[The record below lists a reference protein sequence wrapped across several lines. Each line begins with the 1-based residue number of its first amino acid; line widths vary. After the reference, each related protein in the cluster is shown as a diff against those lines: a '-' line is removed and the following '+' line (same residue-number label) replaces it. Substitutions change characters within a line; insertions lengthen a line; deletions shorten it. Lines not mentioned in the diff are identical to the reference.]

1 MFHKLEERTALAD
14 RSGQPGTKW
23 FGKTVMRFAAKTINA
38 LDGWRVWNLEMTDS
52 YMYAALV
59 LHKAGKKVDEQGL
72 TSVVKAAGVEVD
84 TVKVKALAS
93 ALSEINIDEA
103 LKNAATMAVAAAPA
117 AAAPAA
123 AKAEEKPKEE
133 EKKEEE
139 ALAGL
144 ASLFG

>member
-1 MFHKLEERTALAD
+1 
-14 RSGQPGTKW
+14 
-23 FGKTVMRFAAKTINA
+23 
-38 LDGWRVWNLEMTDS
+38 MTDS
-52 YMYAALV
+52 YMYAALL
-59 LHKAGKKVDEQGL
+59 LHKAGKPVNEEGL
-72 TSVVKAAGVEVD
+72 ASVVKAAGVDVD
-84 TVKVKALAS
+84 QVKVKALAS

-103 LKNAATMAVAAAPA
+103 LKNASAMAVAAPA

-123 AKAEEKPKEE
+123 GPAKAEEKPKEE

>member
-1 MFHKLEERTALAD
+1 
-14 RSGQPGTKW
+14 
-23 FGKTVMRFAAKTINA
+23 
-38 LDGWRVWNLEMTDS
+38 MTDA
-52 YMYAALV
+52 YMYGALM
-59 LHKAGKKVDEQGL
+59 LHKAGKKVDEETL

-84 TVKVKALAS
+84 QVKVKALAS
-93 ALSEINIDEA
+93 ALSEVNIDEA
-103 LKNAATMAVAAAPA
+103 LKNAATMAAAAAPA
-117 AAAPAA
+117 AAAAAPGA

>member
-1 MFHKLEERTALAD
+1 MASFD
-14 RSGQPGTKW
+14 
-23 FGKTVMRFAAKTINA
+23 F
-38 LDGWRVWNLEMTDS
+38 EMTDS

-59 LHKAGKKVDEQGL
+59 LHKAGKKIDEQGL
-72 TSVVKAAGVEVD
+72 TSVVKAAGVDVD
-84 TVKVKALAS
+84 QVKVKALAS

-103 LKNAATMAVAAAPA
+103 LKNAATMAMAAAPA
-117 AAAPAA
+117 VVAPAGA
-123 AKAEEKPKEE
+123 AKAEEKPKAE

>member
-1 MFHKLEERTALAD
+1 
-14 RSGQPGTKW
+14 
-23 FGKTVMRFAAKTINA
+23 
-38 LDGWRVWNLEMTDS
+38 
-52 YMYAALV
+52 MYAALV
-59 LHKAGKKVDEQGL
+59 LHKAGKKVDEASL
-72 TSVVKAAGVEVD
+72 SSVVKAAGVDVD

-103 LKNAATMAVAAAPA
+103 LKNAATMAVATAPA

-123 AKAEEKPKEE
+123 KAEEKPKVE

>member
-1 MFHKLEERTALAD
+1 
-14 RSGQPGTKW
+14 
-23 FGKTVMRFAAKTINA
+23 
-38 LDGWRVWNLEMTDS
+38 MTDS
-52 YMYAALV
+52 YMYAAL
-59 LHKAGKKVDEQGL
+59 LIHKAGKPITEDSL

-84 TVKVKALAS
+84 AVKVKALAS
-93 ALSEINIDEA
+93 ALSEINVDEA
-103 LKNAATMAVAAAPA
+103 LKSASTMAVAAPA

-123 AKAEEKPKEE
+123 ASAAKAEEKPKED

>member
-1 MFHKLEERTALAD
+1 
-14 RSGQPGTKW
+14 
-23 FGKTVMRFAAKTINA
+23 
-38 LDGWRVWNLEMTDS
+38 MTDS

-59 LHKAGKKVDEQGL
+59 LHKAGKKVDEAGL
-72 TSVVKAAGVEVD
+72 TSVVKAAGVDVD

-103 LKNAATMAVAAAPA
+103 LKSAATMAVAAAPA

-123 AKAEEKPKEE
+123 KAEEKPKVE
-133 EKKEEE
+133 EKREEE

>member
-1 MFHKLEERTALAD
+1 
-14 RSGQPGTKW
+14 
-23 FGKTVMRFAAKTINA
+23 
-38 LDGWRVWNLEMTDS
+38 
-52 YMYAALV
+52 
-59 LHKAGKKVDEQGL
+59 
-72 TSVVKAAGVEVD
+72 VVKAAGVDVD

-103 LKNAATMAVAAAPA
+103 LKNAATMAMAAAPA

-123 AKAEEKPKEE
+123 KAEEKPKVE

>member
-1 MFHKLEERTALAD
+1 MASFD
-14 RSGQPGTKW
+14 
-23 FGKTVMRFAAKTINA
+23 F
-38 LDGWRVWNLEMTDS
+38 EMTDS

-59 LHKAGKKVDEQGL
+59 LHKAGKKIDEQGL
-72 TSVVKAAGVEVD
+72 TSVVKAAGVDVD
-84 TVKVKALAS
+84 QVKVKALAS

-103 LKNAATMAVAAAPA
+103 LKNAATMAMAAAPA
-117 AAAPAA
+117 AAAPAGA
-123 AKAEEKPKEE
+123 AKAEEKPKAE

>member
-1 MFHKLEERTALAD
+1 
-14 RSGQPGTKW
+14 
-23 FGKTVMRFAAKTINA
+23 
-38 LDGWRVWNLEMTDS
+38 MTDS
-52 YMYAALV
+52 YMYAAL
-59 LHKAGKKVDEQGL
+59 LIHKAGKPVSEETL
-72 TSVVKAAGVEVD
+72 TNVVKAAGVDVD

-93 ALSEINIDEA
+93 ALSEINIDDA
-103 LKNAATMAVAAAPA
+103 LKNASAMAVAAPA
-117 AAAPAA
+117 AAASSAAPA

>member
-1 MFHKLEERTALAD
+1 
-14 RSGQPGTKW
+14 
-23 FGKTVMRFAAKTINA
+23 
-38 LDGWRVWNLEMTDS
+38 MTDS

-59 LHKAGKKVDEQGL
+59 LHKAGKKVDEAGL
-72 TSVVKAAGVEVD
+72 TSVVKAAGVDVD

-103 LKNAATMAVAAAPA
+103 LKNAATMAMAAAPA

-123 AKAEEKPKEE
+123 KAEEKPKVE

>member
-1 MFHKLEERTALAD
+1 MASSDF
-14 RSGQPGTKW
+14 
-23 FGKTVMRFAAKTINA
+23 
-38 LDGWRVWNLEMTDS
+38 EMTDS

-72 TSVVKAAGVEVD
+72 TSVVKAAGVDVD

-103 LKNAATMAVAAAPA
+103 LKNAATMSMATGPA
-117 AAAPAA
+117 AAAPVA
-123 AKAEEKPKEE
+123 AKAEEKPKVE

>member
-1 MFHKLEERTALAD
+1 
-14 RSGQPGTKW
+14 
-23 FGKTVMRFAAKTINA
+23 
-38 LDGWRVWNLEMTDS
+38 MTDS

-72 TSVVKAAGVEVD
+72 TSVVKAAGVDVD

-103 LKNAATMAVAAAPA
+103 LKNAATMSMAAGPA

-123 AKAEEKPKEE
+123 AKAEEKPKVE

>member
-1 MFHKLEERTALAD
+1 MASSNF
-14 RSGQPGTKW
+14 
-23 FGKTVMRFAAKTINA
+23 
-38 LDGWRVWNLEMTDS
+38 EMTDS

-72 TSVVKAAGVEVD
+72 TSVVKAAGVDVD

-103 LKNAATMAVAAAPA
+103 LKNAASMAVAAAPA

-123 AKAEEKPKEE
+123 GKAEEKPKVE